1 MTLRID
7 RIALAALLALAAPV
21 TRAQWRPD
29 PMIVRLE
36 GRNLDVL
43 AGAFAAGSGGE
54 DLQVLDQS
62 FDWARIR
69 WHHALLM
76 PQPSAYPI
84 AGGLQPRLRTYRSG
98 RLSPNGTDLLAD
110 VASHTSSGGFP
121 APGTSQIEVVFGD
134 NPGTVRTF
142 PLSLDTSYGA
152 PPGGPPY
159 VVSFLKLLAKPPVN
173 GRVGDVLVFPYCLDN
188 ACSKVFL
195 MDFDPAAVPTAMERV
210 LPAPDLELMD
220 VQSEAFP
227 AWISTIARSEGL
239 DDVAIGSYGTV
250 LLYTHRSFPS
260 APSPTLSDLDLSDPI
275 VVGTTYHPF
284 GSHPAWLPLTIEQ
297 FGEVRGVASLDVDF
311 DGQPDLVF
319 AMTAPF
325 GTTPG
330 NLVWVQG
337 TANPA
342 DFADPALTP
351 WHDLGIHPSLQL
363 PDVMTVRPLRV
374 GGAPAVALWDRAN
387 GDPTRQ
393 EVLVVTSDAAA
404 QRLEVWRAPAP
415 GTLVKDIRLVDL
427 VGSPAPDLV
436 VVMDNAPAGDS
447 VLVYPDV
454 GDLSPALAWAPGSPG
469 TPIRGVAHT
478 LQVTVS
484 DPDAPTTTLVEW
496 VLGAPTTAP
505 VGQGTAYTLAPVCS
519 LPPPPVV
526 VTVRGTDDLGVFT
539 ELQATLSWSTLP
551 SAISLAG
558 ATPPGTLVLPPG
570 GTTVVFE
577 GATSACGAASWGGAW
592 PAAAT
597 VTDTFGPSSTQRRVV
612 LPETAYPELLA
623 DPALAVSLATTDPG
637 VTRPIVTLAL
647 QIDGSGLVDVVHES
661 DRTALA
667 AGEIAVLRTRLRSRL
682 GVTLS
687 NVRIVDALSGLT
699 PAGPPVVSGAAVVS
713 VEPGGAGVVIDA
725 LPPAPAEVTLELP
738 VRSATGRG
746 ASAVEARSSG
756 GWLLTAP
763 ARVEALSGAMPG
775 CGCGSGGAPAGLAVL
790 ALWLVRLRRRRAPAN
805 LT

>member
-43 AGAFAAGSGGE
+43 AGAFATGSGGE

-62 FDWARIR
+62 FDWARLR
-69 WHHALLM
+69 LHHELLT
-76 PQPSAYPI
+76 PQPSVFPIAAGLQRIRAYRAGHLLPSASDPRADI
-84 AGGLQPRLRTYRSG
+84 ASHSAAGGLP
-98 RLSPNGTDLLAD
+98 
-110 VASHTSSGGFP
+110 VV
-121 APGTSQIEVVFGD
+121 SQIEVVFGND
-134 NPGTVRTF
+134 PATLRTF
-142 PLSLDTSYGA
+142 PLSRDTREGA
-152 PPGGPPY
+152 PPAGPPY
-159 VVSFLKLLAKPPVN
+159 PVSFLRLLAKPPVS
-173 GRVGDVLVFPYCLDN
+173 GRVGDVLVLPHCLY
-188 ACSKVFL
+188 ASCSAVFL
-195 MDFDPAAVPTAMERV
+195 MDFTGALPTATERI
-210 LPAPDLELMD
+210 LPAPVLEMMD

-260 APSPTLSDLDLSDPI
+260 APSPTLGDLDLSDPI

-284 GSHPAWLPLTIEQ
+284 GTHPAWLPPTIEQ

-374 GGAPAVALWDRAN
+374 GGTPAVALWDRVL
-387 GDPTRQ
+387 Q

-415 GTLVKDIRLVDL
+415 GTLAKDVQLVDL

-436 VVMDNAPAGDS
+436 VVMDNGSAGDS

-469 TPIRGVAHT
+469 TPIRGVPHT

-539 ELQATLSWSTLP
+539 ELQATLSWSTPP
-551 SAISLAG
+551 SSISLAG

-570 GTTVVFE
+570 GTTVVFD

-597 VTDTFGPSSTQRRVV
+597 VTDTFGPSSTQRRVD

-637 VTRPIVTLAL
+637 VTQPIVTLAL
-647 QIDGSGLVDVVHES
+647 QIDGSGLVGVVHAS

-682 GVTLS
+682 GVALS

-713 VEPGGAGVVIDA
+713 VDSGGAGVLIDT
-725 LPPAPAEVTLELP
+725 LPAAPAEVTLELP

-746 ASAVEARSSG
+746 ASAVEARSAG

-763 ARVEALSGAMPG
+763 ARAEASSGAMPG